1 MKILLILLIT
11 LSIYLAMIII
21 NDRYEIEQLKNN
33 FSKIRD
39 GLIIASIIVILSLP
53 VYDSYKTQ
61 RTLNENIGRC
71 NVDAA
76 VAEKKVKATIE
87 DATLTDS
94 VLKFKDAIYIPKF
107 RTCVTVEQR
116 LNIRKNDNEW
126 ITLASE
132 TDDSFMKSKLYGST
146 WILKSALPL
155 STQSVFVQ
163 NKDEEVLVESK
174 LEFLDAKSEPYE
186 VIVEYKLN
194 SDYEIIQRK
203 VHFMD

>member
-1 MKILLILLIT
+1 MKILIILLIT
-11 LSIYLAMIII
+11 LSIYLAMILI
-21 NDRYEIEQLKNN
+21 NDRYEIEALKKN

-39 GLIIASIIVILSLP
+39 GLVIVAIITILSLP
-53 VYDSYKTQ
+53 VYDSYRTQ
-61 RTLNENIGRC
+61 RTLNESIGRC

-87 DATLTDS
+87 DETLNDS
-94 VLKFKDAIYIPKF
+94 FLKFKDAIYIPKF

-116 LNIRKNDNEW
+116 LNVRKTDNGW

-132 TDDSFMKSKLYGST
+132 TEDAVIKAKLYGAT
-146 WILKSALPL
+146 WILKSTLPL
-155 STQSVFVQ
+155 SNQSVFVQ
-163 NKDEEVLVESK
+163 NKDDTVLVESR
-174 LEFLDAKSEPYE
+174 LEFLDAKAEPYE